1 MRVLLSGGVVYRDG
15 RLRREDILMD
25 GNRIL
30 TIGPNLSSYGK
41 DLTIHCS
48 TKVVV
53 PGFVDVHVHLREPGF
68 FMKENLRSGTLAAA
82 AGGYTTVCAMP
93 NLNPVPDSREH
104 LDAQLALIREKAV
117 VKVLPYG
124 SITVGQQGQ
133 ELADLTAMASDV
145 AGFTDDGHGVQ
156 RDAMMRAAMMAAKA
170 LGKGI
175 FAHCEVDELLLGGYI
190 HEGTY
195 AKAHGHAGISSESEW
210 KQIERDLGLVRE
222 TGCKYHA
229 LHVSTLEGVDL
240 IRKAKAEGLPVTCET
255 APHYLALCEE
265 DLQEDGFFKMNPPLR
280 SAADRDALIL
290 GVRDGTIDVIATDHA
305 PHTMEEKSRG
315 LKDSLMGIVGLET
328 ALPVLYT
335 RLVLRGL
342 LPLERLFA
350 LLCDAPR
357 ALLGQAPGLRVGG
370 PADIAVLDLEMPY
383 QIDASR
389 FASMGR
395 NTPFDGWSV
404 RGRCVR
410 TFVEGKTIWECAEGS
425 PRTCVKVPM

>member
-1 MRVLLSGGVVYRDG
+1 MRVLLSGGEVYRDG
-15 RLRREDILMD
+15 RLRREDILVD
-25 GNRIL
+25 GSRIL
-30 TIGPNLSSYGK
+30 TIGPNLSSYGR
-41 DLTIHCS
+41 DFTIDCS

-68 FMKENLRSGTLAAA
+68 FMKETLRSGTLAAA

-104 LDAQLALIREKAV
+104 LESHLSLIREKAV

-124 SITVGQQGQ
+124 AITVGQQGR
-133 ELADLTAMASDV
+133 ELADLAAMAPDV
-145 AGFTDDGHGVQ
+145 VGFSDDGRGVQ
-156 RDAMMRAAMMAAKA
+156 TDAMMHAAMLAAKA

-175 FAHCEVDELLLGGYI
+175 FAHCEADDLLHGGYI
-190 HEGTY
+190 HDGRY
-195 AKAHGHAGISSESEW
+195 ARAHGHTGISSESEW
-210 KQIERDLGLVRE
+210 RQIERDLELVRE
-222 TGCKYHA
+222 TGCRYHA
-229 LHVSTLEGVDL
+229 LHVSTREGVDL
-240 IRKAKAEGLPVTCET
+240 IRRAKAEGLPVTCET
-255 APHYLALCEE
+255 APHYLVLCED
-265 DLQEDGFFKMNPPLR
+265 DLREDGNFKMNPPLR
-280 SAADRDALIL
+280 AAGDRDALIR
-290 GVRDGTIDVIATDHA
+290 GAVDGTVDVIATDHA
-305 PHTMEEKSRG
+305 PHTLEEKRRG
-315 LKDSLMGIVGLET
+315 LRDSLMGIVGLET

-370 PADIAVLDLEMPY
+370 PADIAMLDLEMPY
-383 QIDASR
+383 QIDASS

-410 TFVEGKTIWECAEGS
+410 TFVEGKTVWEATEGRPS
-425 PRTCVKVPM
+425 ECKKAPM